1 MPMKLV
7 EDQMQ
12 NYQGT
17 TTKELQWAERDW
29 QQHSRQSV
37 YLSLS
42 QLDREQAERQP
53 AHTSEIHA
61 DGST

>member
-7 EDQMQ
+7 EDKMQ

-17 TTKELQWAERDW
+17 TTKELQWAETGNSTLDK
-29 QQHSRQSV
+29 V
-37 YLSLS
+37 FISLS
-42 QLDREQAERQP
+42 QLDREQAECQP